1 MSIQELSRKG
11 SKPMIIKDL
20 ETKEDPQKYDPV
32 SARFHNNSITD
43 ESPSPKQVTKVS
55 SLKMFLQPEQI
66 PKESMLSPGC
76 STPYQKIIDKSD
88 QAHLSKY
95 KTPSLSPSKYL

>member
-1 MSIQELSRKG
+1 
-11 SKPMIIKDL
+11 MINKDL
-20 ETKEDPQKYDPV
+20 EKKEVSKKYEPV

-76 STPYQKIIDKSD
+76 STPYRKIVD
-88 QAHLSKY
+88 
-95 KTPSLSPSKYL
+95 